1 MIFYK
6 KLVLINILSNAF
18 ILQFLLKKDIYKI
31 NKEKF
36 DRDRDNLI
44 CSKNNLFQ
52 PDNNCYSSYENNNIK
67 IIHLIITRFMIEFY
81 EVNGFPKKLYLKD
94 YLLNGIRVLKKYL
107 LSSLENQ
114 TCKEFIWILMV
125 GDKTNISHV
134 KSMLSFNY
142 SFDCFIVYKN
152 SINRFI
158 KNITKGYD
166 VLISTRID
174 YDDQIYYDAVNDV
187 RKAVNINK
195 PMVLYGYNRG
205 VYYFEFNKKYYE
217 FYKTFE
223 NEGVMSVFASLIVV
237 LNKVNNTYTVY
248 DLGNHMF
255 LRKQILNSYKL
266 YGIKKL
272 NYEPAIFD
280 NGAPKFIYVRQKY
293 SGGNINYKQI
303 PTNLK
308 EVNFSINKFFGKS

>member
-6 KLVLINILSNAF
+6 KLILINILLNAF
-18 ILQFLLKKDIYKI
+18 IFLFTLKKDIFKI

-36 DRDRDNLI
+36 DRDRDLI
-44 CSKNNLFQ
+44 ISKNNLFQ
-52 PDNNCYSSYENNNIK
+52 PDNNCYSSYETYNIK

-81 EVNGFPKKLYLKD
+81 RVNGFPKKLYKKD

-114 TCKEFIWILMV
+114 TCKKFVWILMV

-134 KSMLSFNY
+134 KSMISFNY
-142 SFDCFIVYKN
+142 SFDCFVVNQN
-152 SINRFI
+152 SIKKFI
-158 KNITKGYD
+158 KKISKGSD

-195 PMVLYGYNRG
+195 PMILYGYNRG
-205 VYYFEFNKKYYE
+205 VHYFEYNKKYYE
-217 FYKTFE
+217 FFSTFN

-237 LNKVNNTYTVY
+237 LKKVNSTYIVY
-248 DLGNHMF
+248 DLGNHML
-255 LRKQILNSYKL
+255 LRKQVLNSYKL
-266 YGIKKL
+266 YGIKSL

-293 SGGNINYKQI
+293 SGGNTNYKYI
-303 PTNLK
+303 PANLK